1 MLIHSHLLT
10 ATGISATATMGRT
23 RISTVA
29 DMPQAGVI
37 NSIEFDISAIASGA
51 TKIEVLTLSWI
62 DADRRYIVNKETNLS
77 IEVDAGSSGLLGS
90 YELAVTK
97 EFNGVPSDATG
108 IWVGIKLDTGTATVN
123 VYLGI
128 RGHA

>member
-23 RISTVA
+23 RFATVA
-29 DMPQAGVI
+29 ELPQAGVI
-37 NSIEFDISAIASGA
+37 NSLELDFSSISSAANVA
-51 TKIEVLTLSWI
+51 VLTLSWV
-62 DADRRYIVNKETNLS
+62 DADRRYIVNKETTLT
-77 IEVDAGSSGLLGS
+77 IEVDAGDSTKGS

-97 EFNGVPSDATG
+97 EYNGVPGDATG
-108 IWVGIKLDTGTATVN
+108 LWIGIKLDAGTATVN
-123 VYLGI
+123 AYLGI

>member
-1 MLIHSHLLT
+1 MYIHSHLLT
-10 ATGISATATMGRT
+10 ATGISATSTMGRT
-23 RISTVA
+23 QLSAVA

-37 NSIEFDISAIASGA
+37 NSLELDFSAIADGA
-51 TKIEVLTLSWI
+51 TKVEALTLSWI
-62 DADRRYIVNKETNLS
+62 NNDRRYIVNKETNLT

-90 YELAVTK
+90 YEIAVTR

-108 IWVGIKLDTGTATVN
+108 IWIGIKLDTGTATVN
-123 VYLGI
+123 AYLGI

>member
-10 ATGISATATMGRT
+10 ATGISATSTMGRT

-37 NSIEFDISAIASGA
+37 NSIEFDISAIADSA
-51 TKIEVLTLSWI
+51 TKIEALTLSWI
-62 DADRRYIVNKETNLS
+62 NNDRRYIVNKETNLT
-77 IEVDAGSSGLLGS
+77 IEVDAGDSTKGS

-97 EFNGVPSDATG
+97 EFNGIPSDATG